1 MFSAIVGQCW
11 LHARYQYRK
20 KFGIDVPQ
28 WVLILDIPEK
38 LKLTTVALRIP
49 MELPQEVLVANEFQN

>member
-28 WVLILDIPEK
+28 WVLILDIPKK
-38 LKLTTVALRIP
+38 LRLTSVALRIQ
-49 MELPQEVLVANEFQN
+49 MELPQEVFVDNEFHN